1 MNTLDNISIK
11 DNERNAV
18 IEASAMLR
26 EAFPVKEVV
35 LFGSKA
41 RGDDDGESD
50 IDLLVLTSQPVSW
63 SDRKA
68 INNALYEIQIRYDII
83 ISPLITTVAEWNE
96 GTYSVLPIHAEISA
110 QGVSA

>member
-41 RGDDDGESD
+41 RGDDDDESD

-110 QGVSA
+110 QGVPA